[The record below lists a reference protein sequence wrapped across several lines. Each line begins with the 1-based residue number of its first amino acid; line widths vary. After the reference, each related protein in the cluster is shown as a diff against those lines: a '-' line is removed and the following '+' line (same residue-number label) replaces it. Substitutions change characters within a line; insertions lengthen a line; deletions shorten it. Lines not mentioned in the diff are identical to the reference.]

1 LQEAFKIAEKASK
14 KHSKGEEQEK
24 EKNGKLVVTF
34 QNLKREK
41 TRLEMHISKEQAR
54 ISALHEHIEKINTMI
69 GVNEIKLKE
78 NRRVRIFKNLLKLL
92 LKSYYSCRA
101 IAPKKQGRL
110 SWRMNVLGCSIFSLT
125 WNGKS

>member
-14 KHSKGEEQEK
+14 EHSKGEEQER

-41 TRLEMHISKEQAR
+41 TRLEMHVSKEQAR

-78 NRRVRIFKNLLKLL
+78 NRRVHANFKNH
-92 LKSYYSCRA
+92 
-101 IAPKKQGRL
+101 
-110 SWRMNVLGCSIFSLT
+110 
-125 WNGKS
+125 

>member
-14 KHSKGEEQEK
+14 EHSKGEEQEK

-41 TRLEMHISKEQAR
+41 TRLEMHVSKEQSR
-54 ISALHEHIEKINTMI
+54 ISALHEHIEKINAMI

-78 NRRVRIFKNLLKLL
+78 NRRVHADFKNNLI
-92 LKSYYSCRA
+92 C
-101 IAPKKQGRL
+101 
-110 SWRMNVLGCSIFSLT
+110 
-125 WNGKS
+125 